1 MKEKS
6 KVHILYSYDTV
17 QYTYTK
23 EKDFAEVLNKQ
34 HFQKNT

>member
-6 KVHILYSYDTV
+6 KVHILYLYATV

-23 EKDFAEVLNKQ
+23 GKDFAEVLNKQ
-34 HFQKNT
+34 HF